1 MTESWANLGIDL
13 HLEPAG
19 PGLRKG
25 LTDALREAVRSG
37 RLAPGTRLPSSRTL
51 AGDLGIARN
60 TVADAYADLVAEGHL
75 TARQGSGTRVA
86 EQAGPAA
93 SVPRRQR
100 PVRVPERA
108 GPAHDLTPG
117 TPDLSAF
124 PRAAW
129 LKAARRALTAA
140 PNDAFGYGDPRGRPE
155 LRAALAEYLARVRG
169 VAADPER
176 IVVCA
181 GVAHGLKLVTEV
193 LAARAGHGGRQGPGT
208 VAVETYGLRFHRE
221 WLAEEGVG
229 TVPLPFDAEG
239 TDPAGLGGERAVL
252 LTPTHQFPMGGT
264 LSPARRAAV
273 VDWARRTGGLI
284 LEDDYDGEF
293 RHDRRPVGALQ
304 GLAPDRVAYFGTASK
319 ALAPGL
325 RLGWLVLPPGL
336 VDEVL
341 AAKGYADTCGAPDQ
355 LTLAEFLSSGAYD
368 RQVRLMRL
376 RYRRRRDEMVAT
388 LARRAPSV
396 RVGGIAAGLHAV
408 LLLPSGTESEVLRAA
423 AWHGL
428 GVQGLSWFRHPD
440 AEAAGRPAPEG
451 LVIGYGRPPDHAWQ
465 SALETLCRC
474 LP

>member
-86 EQAGPAA
+86 EQAGPAS
-93 SVPRRQR
+93 SVPRRRR
-100 PVRVPERA
+100 PVRVPDRA

-193 LAARAGHGGRQGPGT
+193 L
-208 VAVETYGLRFHRE
+208 
-221 WLAEEGVG
+221 
-229 TVPLPFDAEG
+229 
-239 TDPAGLGGERAVL
+239 
-252 LTPTHQFPMGGT
+252 
-264 LSPARRAAV
+264 
-273 VDWARRTGGLI
+273 
-284 LEDDYDGEF
+284 
-293 RHDRRPVGALQ
+293 
-304 GLAPDRVAYFGTASK
+304 
-319 ALAPGL
+319 
-325 RLGWLVLPPGL
+325 
-336 VDEVL
+336 
-341 AAKGYADTCGAPDQ
+341 
-355 LTLAEFLSSGAYD
+355 
-368 RQVRLMRL
+368 
-376 RYRRRRDEMVAT
+376 
-388 LARRAPSV
+388 
-396 RVGGIAAGLHAV
+396 
-408 LLLPSGTESEVLRAA
+408 
-423 AWHGL
+423 
-428 GVQGLSWFRHPD
+428 
-440 AEAAGRPAPEG
+440 
-451 LVIGYGRPPDHAWQ
+451 
-465 SALETLCRC
+465 
-474 LP
+474 

>member
-1 MTESWANLGIDL
+1 MTESWANFGIDL

-51 AGDLGIARN
+51 AADLGIARN

-86 EQAGPAA
+86 EQAGPASSA
-93 SVPRRQR
+93 PRRKR
-100 PVRVPERA
+100 SPRVPERA

-129 LKAARRALTAA
+129 VKAARRALTDA
-140 PNDAFGYGDPRGRPE
+140 PNEAFGYGDPRGRPE

-169 VAADPER
+169 VVADPER

-181 GVAHGLKLVTEV
+181 GVAHGLKLVTEA
-193 LAARAGHGGRQGPGT
+193 LAARSGRSGRT
-208 VAVETYGLRFHRE
+208 AVAVETYGLGFHRE
-221 WLAEEGVG
+221 WLGAAGVG
-229 TVPLPFDAEG
+229 TVPLPFDADG
-239 TDPAGLGGERAVL
+239 TDPAGLGAERAAL

-304 GLAPDRVAYFGTASK
+304 GLAPDRVAYLGTASK

-325 RLGWLVLPPGL
+325 RLGWMVLPPGL

-341 AAKGYADTCGAPDQ
+341 AAKGYADSCGAPDQ
-355 LTLAEFLSSGAYD
+355 LTLAEFLASGAYD

-376 RYRRRRDEMVAT
+376 RYRRRRDELVAT

-408 LLLPSGTESEVLRAA
+408 LLLPPGTESEVLRAA

-428 GVQGLSWFRHPD
+428 GVQGLSWFRHP
-440 AEAAGRPAPEG
+440 EAGGSAGRAPDG

>member
-1 MTESWANLGIDL
+1 MAESWANLGIDL

-25 LTDALREAVRSG
+25 LTDALRDAVRSG
-37 RLAPGTRLPSSRTL
+37 RLTPGTRLPSSRTL
-51 AGDLGIARN
+51 AADLGIARN

-75 TARQGSGTRVA
+75 TARQGAGTRVA
-86 EQAGPAA
+86 ERVAPVSAA
-93 SVPRRQR
+93 PRRAR
-100 PVRVPERA
+100 PPRVPERA
-108 GPAHDLTPG
+108 GPAYDLTPG

-129 LKAARRALTAA
+129 LKAARRALAHA
-140 PNDAFGYGDPRGRPE
+140 PHDAFGYGDPRGRPE
-155 LRAALAEYLARVRG
+155 LRAAVAEYLARVRG
-169 VAADPER
+169 VGADPER

-181 GVAHGLKLVTEV
+181 GAAQGLKLLTQV
-193 LAARAGHGGRQGPGT
+193 LVARAGGGGRT
-208 VAVETYGLRFHRE
+208 AVAVEAYGLGFHRDL
-221 WLAEEGVG
+221 LAGEGVA

-239 TDPAGLGGERAVL
+239 TDPAALGGERAVL

-264 LSPARRAAV
+264 LSPKRRAAA

-284 LEDDYDGEF
+284 VEDDYDGEF

-304 GLAPDRVAYFGTASK
+304 GLAPDQVAYLGTASK

-341 AAKGYADTCGAPDQ
+341 AAKGYADSCGALDQ
-355 LTLAEFLSSGAYD
+355 LTLAEFLASGAYD

-376 RYRRRRDEMVAT
+376 RYRRRRDELVAT

-408 LLLPSGTESEVLRAA
+408 LLLPPGTEGEVLRAA

-428 GVQGLSWFRHPD
+428 GVQGLSWFRHRGADSSAGAPD
-440 AEAAGRPAPEG
+440 G

-465 SALETLCRC
+465 SALDRLCRC
-474 LP
+474 LR